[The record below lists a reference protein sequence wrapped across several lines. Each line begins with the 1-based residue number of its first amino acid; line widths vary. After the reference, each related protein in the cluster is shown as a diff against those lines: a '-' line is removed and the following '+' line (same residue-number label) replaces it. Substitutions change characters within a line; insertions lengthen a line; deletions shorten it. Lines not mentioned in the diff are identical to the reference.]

1 MSSGARVC
9 GGRVAHQHLTTA
21 RGVFQPD
28 DSGSCWSQR
37 GHHPMGGRVSRQH
50 EMNWTRLHTSRGTQ
64 PDPADRRGGASRVA
78 RSPLHPHRRAG
89 SAAVVRPVEEQQQRV
104 AAPREKVG
112 AFVLG
117 NGQQPAEH
125 GVERLL
131 SSSAPS
137 PAPAG
142 QPLGERREAGD
153 VEHQQAS
160 IDNAIHGARLC
171 GPGGLQPG
179 QVRQGDWTVPRRG
192 QLDPASDHSSQ

>member
-1 MSSGARVC
+1 
-9 GGRVAHQHLTTA
+9 
-21 RGVFQPD
+21 
-28 DSGSCWSQR
+28 
-37 GHHPMGGRVSRQH
+37 
-50 EMNWTRLHTSRGTQ
+50 MNWTRLHTCRGTQ

-78 RSPLHPHRRAG
+78 ESPVHPHRRAG
-89 SAAVVRPVEEQQQRV
+89 SAAAVVWPVEEQQQRV
-104 AAPREKVG
+104 AAPREKVT

-125 GVERLL
+125 SVEEVAQLL
-131 SSSAPS
+131 GAF

-160 IDNAIHGARLC
+160 IDNAMRRPRLC
-171 GPGGLQPG
+171 RGPGGLQPG

-192 QLDPASDHSSQ
+192 QLDPAGDHSSQ